1 MDMSKMPLFAALGR
15 RMDWLGE
22 RQRVIAENVANAD
35 TPGYKPND
43 LKGMNFRD
51 LVAGPKPRMQV
62 ASTSDRHMP
71 GLPGHATSTWRVERD
86 ATATETAPNG
96 NAVKLESQLLKVAE
110 TQSEHNLMTNIYRKQ
125 VGMLRKAIGARSG
138 G

>member
-1 MDMSKMPLFAALGR
+1 MDMNKMPLFAAIGR

-35 TPGYKPND
+35 TPNFKPNE
-43 LKGMNFRD
+43 LKGMSFRD
-51 LVAGPKPRMQV
+51 LVQGPKPRIQM
-62 ASTSDRHMP
+62 ASTSERHMP
-71 GLPGHATSTWRVERD
+71 GLPGQATSTWRIERD

-96 NAVKLESQLLKVAE
+96 NAVNLESQLLKVAE

-125 VGMLRKAIGARSG
+125 VGMLRKALGNRNG